1 MNNLIK
7 KIISEIEEESKVKI
21 KFFLHIII
29 LNLSI
34 RGRFNFLNMARFGK
48 YNEKS
53 YRNNF
58 KLGFPFLIFNI
69 AHIKSRKFKELIL
82 VGDAS
87 FIKKSGKKTYGLWY
101 FWSGVAS
108 KVLKG
113 LEIHSI
119 GAIDITNNQAYHL
132 HAMQSPL
139 IYLKIFAKAII
150 LELSTGN
157 KQKLTESVIGKK
169 SSTANKVDFYTN
181 HFISNAKELLRLS
194 KYIAY
199 DGFAYKF
206 NFVEPLCKAGFE
218 IVSKLR
224 KDANLRYIYDG
235 ELKVGRG
242 RKNKYGEKVNLNNP
256 NLKKFDNIYKSDKL
270 TIYSLVVFSVALKR
284 NIKIAYI
291 LNNNTNKYVILFC
304 TDLSLS
310 AYKIFVYYKARF
322 QIEFLFRDAKQ
333 YTGLEHSQARDEAK
347 LNYAFNISLTSVS
360 LAKTIFYKDER
371 NKNKPFSMRN
381 IKVNY
386 YNKLLVEFIFNN
398 SVFLQTSIKI
408 KQVLDKLN
416 SFGVITHKK
425 DRKRL
430 IKKDVLGEREELN
443 RD

>member
-157 KQKLTESVIGKK
+157 KQKLIESVIGKK

-206 NFVEPLCKAGFE
+206 NFVDPLCKSGFE

-242 RKNKYGEKVNLNNP
+242 RKKKYGQKIDYKNIPEKYLKETTEDDGIETKIFQMNMWHKKFVNLLNIVVIVKRDIA
-256 NLKKFDNIYKSDKL
+256 KKR
-270 TIYSLVVFSVALKR
+270 VAH
-284 NIKIAYI
+284 
-291 LNNNTNKYVILFC
+291 TILFC
-304 TDLSLS
+304 TNLDLDYKKIIDYYSL
-310 AYKIFVYYKARF
+310 RF
-322 QIEFLFRDAKQ
+322 QIEFIFRDAKQ
-333 YTGLEHSQARDEAK
+333 HWGMEDFMNINKIAVNNFTNLSTFMVNFSYSIREKMGDKKMSIIDLKAHFHGLKYANEVLK
-347 LNYAFNISLTSVS
+347 LLPKITDAIL
-360 LAKTIFYKDER
+360 L
-371 NKNKPFSMRN
+371 NKL
-381 IKVNY
+381 
-386 YNKLLVEFIFNN
+386 YNK
-398 SVFLQTSIKI
+398 
-408 KQVLDKLN
+408 
-416 SFGVITHKK
+416 ITTIGAIEEKK
-425 DRKRL
+425 N
-430 IKKDVLGEREELN
+430 VA
-443 RD
+443 